1 MHMLLGYFFTI
12 NSIEEEG
19 DTAKAVLKLNITHP
33 IFEGHFP
40 GQPVVPG
47 ACLLQ
52 MVKEILQT
60 IKGDNI
66 QLIKAHQLKFIS
78 LINPLENSILQIVL
92 KYRNAENGQTTA
104 SATCSY
110 GTTICFK
117 ISGVFQTVT

>member
-1 MHMLLGYFFTI
+1 MHMLLGDFFTI
-12 NSIEEEG
+12 NSIQEEG
-19 DTAKAVLKLNITHP
+19 DTAKAVLELNITHP

-60 IKGDNI
+60 IKGNNI

-78 LINPLENSILQIVL
+78 LINPLENSILQIDL
-92 KYRNAENGQTTA
+92 KYSNAENGDIIT

-110 GTTICFK
+110 GTITCFK
-117 ISGVFQTVT
+117 FSGIFQTVK